1 MQFAM
6 DLTPCITD
14 RFSQMRAG
22 KWSARVL
29 TLFLLSWCLCG
40 PAEAYS
46 QRLFLNGGAHIASA
60 AGSDL
65 DGTNP
70 AVQMGV
76 QLESSDYLRLR
87 LGGTYQNIFSIDGIA
102 QIHFLGDSEPVN
114 PYLTAGYGYYI
125 GDRERGVLPVGAGI
139 EYGIAKNF
147 ALNLELNGRL
157 GVREVPQGK
166 GNRLELD
173 VVAGFMPGVG
183 ISYKPEKIERQ
194 PPGPTPV
201 EEGGTSEEEKQG
213 EFGGRTSD
221 SEISSPFN
229 DPVSG
234 DQVAIQKFDI
244 PYTLDSLRKTNPL
257 IVQREEPAPY
267 DDPGQ
272 APISGSPTLSNDGT
286 MVRLPDG
293 SFIMGLTDEDPLDI
307 QNAGRKKVT
316 VSSFYIDRF
325 EITNKDYRDYISD
338 LSESKRE
345 SRLPDSTAWDEAA
358 SRANWK
364 TYFYGSER
372 SDYPVVAVTW
382 KDAKEYCEW
391 EGKRLPTE
399 AEWEYAARAGRVGG
413 VYPWAGFSPRDPQGR
428 YLANFNPG
436 RQGQAADGYA
446 FTAPVGSYPPNRWGL
461 HDVAGNVA
469 EWVQDAF
476 TPSYSALSGL
486 DPVYKDP
493 EESRHVI
500 RGGSWA
506 SNAFQIGVGVR
517 NYQDKD
523 KPSARIG
530 FRCAADVSSIE
541 GQQESL
547 GPEPTPPP
555 QTQPGA
561 GGGEQP
567 GAEQGPPPPQGENA
581 PQQGEQ
587 APPPPQQGENAP
599 QQGENGQGGGR

>member
-1 MQFAM
+1 
-6 DLTPCITD
+6 
-14 RFSQMRAG
+14 MRAG
-22 KWSARVL
+22 KRSAQIL
-29 TLFLLSWCLCG
+29 TLFLLSWCFCG
-40 PAEAYS
+40 AAEAYS
-46 QRLFLNGGAHIASA
+46 QRLFLNGGAHIASNSIR
-60 AGSDL
+60 SDL
-65 DGTNP
+65 AGTNP
-70 AVQMGV
+70 AFQAGV
-76 QLESSDYLRLR
+76 QFETSEYLRLR
-87 LGGTYQNIFSIDGIA
+87 LGGTYQNLFSIDGLA
-102 QIHFLGDSEPVN
+102 QVHFLGDNSPVN
-114 PYLTAGYGYYI
+114 PYLAAGYGYYI
-125 GDRERGVLPVGAGI
+125 SSGGERGVLPVGAGI
-139 EYGIAKNF
+139 EYGLTKNL
-147 ALNLELNGRL
+147 ALSVEMMGRFGVNEVQKRQGSQGRKLNVISGFFPGIGITYR
-157 GVREVPQGK
+157 PQ
-166 GNRLELD
+166 R
-173 VVAGFMPGVG
+173 
-183 ISYKPEKIERQ
+183 IERR
-194 PPGPTPV
+194 PPGATPV
-201 EEGGTSEEEKQG
+201 EGNQADQAASG
-213 EFGGRTSD
+213 EFGGRSAD
-221 SEISSPFN
+221 SEISSPFQ

-234 DQVAIQKFDI
+234 SQTAIQKFDI
-244 PYTLDSLRKTNPL
+244 PYTLDSLKRAEPI
-257 IVQREEPAPY
+257 IVRRDGSTPF

-316 VSSFYIDRF
+316 VSSFYVDRF

-338 LSESKRE
+338 LSEGDRE

-446 FTAPVGSYPPNRWGL
+446 FTGPVGSYPPNRWGL

-469 EWVQDAF
+469 EWVRDAY
-476 TPSYSALSGL
+476 TPSYSAISGL
-486 DPVYKDP
+486 DPVYKDQ
-493 EESRHVI
+493 EEARHVV

-517 NYQDKD
+517 NYQGKE
-523 KPSARIG
+523 KASARIG

-547 GPEPTPPP
+547 GPAQAPPSQNQPPTG
-555 QTQPGA
+555 QEGQPG
-561 GGGEQP
+561 Q
-567 GAEQGPPPPQGENA
+567 QGPPQPGQEGQPG
-581 PQQGEQ
+581 QQGDQ
-587 APPPPQQGENAP
+587 LQTPPPQQGENDS
-599 QQGENGQGGGR
+599 GQGDAPGGQSEDQQPGNNGEGGN